1 MEAVSIDTLI
11 FPNSKKRRVCSTRFP
26 SAPSSRFSLT
36 NGRPAT
42 TQANRNLNRMTKLTL
57 EMRLALGK
65 TRHQK
70 PYTQEQVAQLIA
82 AKDNTIRWLN
92 YERQNLE
99 KRETELQSRLTKV
112 NEALELIQQLS
123 NERKDLA
130 VFERMQL

>member
-1 MEAVSIDTLI
+1 
-11 FPNSKKRRVCSTRFP
+11 
-26 SAPSSRFSLT
+26 
-36 NGRPAT
+36 
-42 TQANRNLNRMTKLTL
+42 
-57 EMRLALGK
+57 MRLALGK